1 MTPPCSPDSGEL
13 FEFANHAWYA
23 HADVDGGETC
33 HQSPE
38 GRQYEESNLIFPEP
52 VYAEDSRIS
61 IRDGLTPLTAFRS
74 LSFL

>member
-1 MTPPCSPDSGEL
+1 MEWKVGEL

-33 HQSPE
+33 HESPE

-52 VYAEDSRIS
+52 VYAEDSRIT
-61 IRDGLTPLTAFRS
+61 IRDGLTPLTAFRL
-74 LSFL
+74 LSFS